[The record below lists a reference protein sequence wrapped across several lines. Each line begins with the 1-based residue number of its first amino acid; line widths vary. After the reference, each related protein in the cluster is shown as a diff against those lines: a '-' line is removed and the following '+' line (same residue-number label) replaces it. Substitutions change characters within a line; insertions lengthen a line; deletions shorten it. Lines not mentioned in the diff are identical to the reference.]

1 MTRFRMRWRFAV
13 PGLLVPLSLQA
24 AITDQR
30 IDALVQKIQ
39 PQLIEWRRDI
49 HQHPELSN
57 REFNTSKK
65 VAEHLRSLGLEVKT
79 EIAHTGVVAVLRGG
93 KPGPMIALRAD
104 MDALPVVE
112 QVDLPFKSTV
122 TAEYRGQTVGV
133 MHACGHDAHVAI
145 LMAAA
150 QILTQLRADLPG
162 SVLFIFQPAEEGAPE
177 GEEGGARLMLKEG
190 LFDTYKPEVAFGLH
204 VNTTVRAG
212 DVGYRA
218 GPFMAASDR
227 FRIVVNGRQTHGA
240 RPWQGIDPVVTSA
253 EIITALQTVV
263 SRRVDLTANPAVLT
277 VGVISAGSRFNIVPE
292 SAEML
297 GTLRTFDTQQRADI
311 MQHMQTIV
319 QSLGAANDASATLS
333 FGEDSNPV
341 TFNNVALTER
351 VVPSLKRAAGA
362 DHVQAL
368 PLETGAEDFAHFAQ
382 KVPSFYF
389 YVGITPPDKD
399 PHTVPVNHS
408 PLFYIDESGLP
419 VGLKSMLYV
428 ATDYLRS
435 GSKRVA
441 QRTD

>member
-1 MTRFRMRWRFAV
+1 MNRIRTGWRLVV
-13 PGLLVPLSLQA
+13 PALIFPLSLEA

-30 IDALVQKIQ
+30 VDALVQKIQ

-65 VAEHLRSLGLEVKT
+65 VAEHLRGLGLDVKT
-79 EIAHTGVVAVLRGG
+79 GIAHTGVVAVLRGG

-104 MDALPVVE
+104 MDALPVTE

-150 QILTQLRADLPG
+150 EILTQLRADLPG

-204 VNTTVRAG
+204 VNTTVHAG

-277 VGVISAGSRFNIVPE
+277 VGVINAGQRFNIVPE

-319 QSLGAANDASATLS
+319 QSMSAANDATATLE
-333 FGEDSNPV
+333 FGADSNPV
-341 TFNNVALTER
+341 TFNNLSLTER
-351 VVPSLKRAAGA
+351 AVPSLKRAAGV
-362 DHVQAL
+362 DHVRAL

-389 YVGITPPDKD
+389 YVGITPTDKD

-408 PLFYIDESGLP
+408 PLFYMDESGLP

-428 ATDYLRS
+428 ALDYLRAP
-435 GSKRVA
+435 KRA
-441 QRTD
+441 ALSSS